1 MNMGAENCGLQK
13 GGPMMNNNYRSF
25 FGLNKQ
31 PFGADINLNEILKT
45 AQLIDVK
52 ERFDYVIRLG
62 AIGLITG
69 EVGSGK
75 STAIRYAAEHLHPS
89 EYKSLYM
96 TASSGAI
103 MELYRQL
110 VNELGIYIKTNSKT
124 MMLRLIKKEIG
135 TLVCEKKI
143 KVVLLIDEASLMR
156 LEVFAELHTLCQ
168 FEKDSKPYLPIILAG
183 QNNLIDKLSYRSSQP
198 LASRVVARSHLQG
211 TDLDQ
216 MNLTADGGILVNSG
230 ATLMGNATINT
241 SQLEYGGKVI
251 VGATG
256 STTGLLTLDSGNLV
270 SDTGGELTFGLTGD
284 LIVGL
289 GNGAYGQNSLINVAS
304 GTADFTDS
312 GSIVLEVQGTT
323 YIPTDREF
331 TIIET
336 SGGITGDT
344 SVTTNRDQSIT
355 RGANNGAGGKI
366 I

>member
-13 GGPMMNNNYRSF
+13 GEPMMNNNYRSF
-25 FGLNKQ
+25 FGLKKQ
-31 PFGADINLNEILKT
+31 PFGADININDILKT
-45 AQLIDVK
+45 AELIDVK
-52 ERFDYVIRLG
+52 QRFDYVIGLG

-110 VNELGIYIKTNSKT
+110 VNELDIYIKTNSKT
-124 MMLRLIKKEIG
+124 MMLRLIKKEIS

-198 LASRVVARSHLQG
+198 LASRIVARSHLQG
-211 TDLDQ
+211 TDLAGMQDYLKHHLAIAGIKHNLFDQ
-216 MNLTADGGILVNSG
+216 NAITAIHQGSGGLFRKANHLARGALIAAAANQANLVNADHVRLA
-230 ATLMGNATINT
+230 ATEI
-241 SQLEYGGKVI
+241 
-251 VGATG
+251 
-256 STTGLLTLDSGNLV
+256 
-270 SDTGGELTFGLTGD
+270 F
-284 LIVGL
+284 
-289 GNGAYGQNSLINVAS
+289 
-304 GTADFTDS
+304 
-312 GSIVLEVQGTT
+312 
-323 YIPTDREF
+323 
-331 TIIET
+331 
-336 SGGITGDT
+336 
-344 SVTTNRDQSIT
+344 
-355 RGANNGAGGKI
+355 
-366 I
+366 